1 MLSAS
6 NGISCPDCFHGA
18 LGAPSRAQPVL
29 IKPCVGGVVLQDGR
43 GYGPYSKGYHLY
55 SRGVYAPFGPSCE
68 RLGPSYDFTPGPHGG
83 FMPHGPPQRTVAGVA
98 VAASAAFYGALGM
111 DDSTRNT
118 LAAGGL
124 LLAAVGL
131 GFAIW
136 KSEHA
141 SKPRRRRR
149 RRYATSF

>member
-6 NGISCPDCFHGA
+6 NGISCPNCFHGA
-18 LGAPSRAQPVL
+18 LGDQSRAPRPRGPKMRVVVRPQAVL
-29 IKPCVGGVVLQDGR
+29 FGAMGMADG
-43 GYGPYSKGYHLY
+43 
-55 SRGVYAPFGPSCE
+55 
-68 RLGPSYDFTPGPHGG
+68 
-83 FMPHGPPQRTVAGVA
+83 
-98 VAASAAFYGALGM
+98 
-111 DDSTRNT
+111 TRNT
-118 LAAGGL
+118 LAASGL